1 MALVLAAAMIAF
13 GSLALWILSRQPA
26 DKGGAQS
33 GHLEKP
39 IMKPSI
45 SRRDPINFGFG
56 IVSGLSI
63 GCPLF
68 MLVGMIA
75 HMIWSQVN
83 ADSIALIGGAAA
95 ALWWATVISEE

>member
-1 MALVLAAAMIAF
+1 LRTVEFGEELGYGAGFGGGNDRLRIFGALDLV
-13 GSLALWILSRQPA
+13 PA
-26 DKGGAQS
+26 TRGQRGGAQS

-75 HMIWSQVN
+75 HMI
-83 ADSIALIGGAAA
+83 
-95 ALWWATVISEE
+95 